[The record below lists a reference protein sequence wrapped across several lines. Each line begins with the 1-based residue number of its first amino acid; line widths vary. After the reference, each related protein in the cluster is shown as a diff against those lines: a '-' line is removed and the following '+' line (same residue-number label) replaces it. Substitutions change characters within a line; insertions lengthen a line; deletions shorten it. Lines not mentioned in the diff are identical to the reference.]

1 MKSVKKITGLGE
13 VLWDLYPDEKH
24 LGGAPANVAIHAHRL
39 GAQGFVAS
47 AVGHNSLGDD
57 IVGTLKKQGLSTFA
71 IQRCRTHPTGTV
83 RVRLDENG
91 VPQFRCSR
99 DTAFDHVHWNRE
111 LEILA
116 HETDAVVVGTLAQRN
131 QTSRRTIQR
140 FLAET
145 TGIAVFDVNFREW
158 NEITGRTVLETLIHT
173 DILKLNE
180 NELHQ
185 MKSAFRKN
193 GTGFVPFLDWLI
205 EKHYLK
211 LIALSLGGR
220 GCLLSNGSA
229 HVLSPGILI
238 ESVDTTGCGDGFVA
252 GLIVKYLEHAS
263 LEDTA
268 EFANYLGAFLATRKG
283 AAPLYSLH
291 DLEEFRTA
299 HPDRTDIRL

>member
-39 GAQGFVAS
+39 GVQGFVAS
-47 AVGHNSLGDD
+47 AVGHDSLGDA
-57 IVGTLKKQGLSTFA
+57 IIGALKKQGLSTLA

-91 VPQFRCSR
+91 VPHFRCSR
-99 DTAFDHVHWNRE
+99 DTAFDHVHWNGE
-111 LEILA
+111 LEKLA
-116 HETDAVVVGTLAQRN
+116 LETDAVVVGTLAQRN
-131 QTSRRTIQR
+131 PTSRRTVQR

-145 TGIAVFDVNFREW
+145 IGIVVFDVNFREW
-158 NEITGRTVLETLIHT
+158 NEITGRTVLETLFHT
-173 DILKLNE
+173 DVLKLNE

-185 MKSAFRKN
+185 MKNAFRKN
-193 GTGFVPFLDWLI
+193 KLGLVPFLDWLI
-205 EKHYLK
+205 KNHRLK
-211 LIALSLGGR
+211 LIALSLGAK
-220 GCLLSNGSA
+220 GCLLSDGSA
-229 HVLSPGILI
+229 HVLSPGII
-238 ESVDTTGCGDGFVA
+238 VEPVDTTGCGDGFVA

-283 AAPLYSLH
+283 AAPVYALH
-291 DLEEFRTA
+291 DVEEFRIT
-299 HPDRTDIRL
+299 HSERTDIQL

>member
-1 MKSVKKITGLGE
+1 MKSVNKITGLGE

-47 AVGHNSLGDD
+47 AVGHDSLGDA
-57 IVGTLKKQGLSTFA
+57 IIGALKKQGLSTFA

-83 RVRLDENG
+83 RVRLDDNG
-91 VPQFRCSR
+91 IPYFRCSR
-99 DTAFDHVHWNRE
+99 DTAFDHIHWNGE
-111 LEILA
+111 LEKLA
-116 HETDAVVVGTLAQRN
+116 HEADAVVVGTLAQRN
-131 QTSRRTIQR
+131 STSRRTVLR

-145 TGIAVFDVNFREW
+145 IGIVVFDVNFREW
-158 NEITGRTVLETLIHT
+158 NETTGRTVLETLIHT

-193 GTGFVPFLDWLI
+193 KLGLVPFLDWLI
-205 EKHYLK
+205 KNHRLK
-211 LIALSLGGR
+211 LIALSLGAK
-220 GCLLSNGSA
+220 GCLLSDGSA
-229 HVLSPGILI
+229 HMLSPGII
-238 ESVDTTGCGDGFVA
+238 VEPVDTTGCGDGFVA

-283 AAPLYSLH
+283 AAPVYALH
-291 DLEEFRTA
+291 DVEEFRTT
-299 HPDRTDIRL
+299 HSDRTDIQL